1 MTSDTAKGNNT
12 KGVRAVTSNQ
22 PAIHEKLDSTVQR
35 HLKHPFRKP
44 IAPHTQT
51 AFNEA
56 DQWLAAQRSGQ
67 HRPLLLDSFC
77 GTGESTVWLAR
88 NHPDCAVIGIDK
100 SAARL
105 NKQQQRPEN
114 ALLVRADTD
123 DFWRLALTAGWQ
135 PQRHTLFYPNPW
147 PKAEHLKRRIH
158 GSALLPTLLALGG
171 TAELRTNWRIYA
183 EEFCRA
189 LKIAGISAE
198 PKLLSVSQPVTAFE
212 RKYHQAGQTLW
223 QVVAPLSLPL
233 PSSV

>member
-22 PAIHEKLDSTVQR
+22 PSLHEKLDSTVRR
-35 HLKHPFRKP
+35 HLAHAFRKP
-44 IAPHTQT
+44 IAPHNQS
-51 AFNEA
+51 AFAEA
-56 DQWLAAQRSGQ
+56 EQWLKAQD
-67 HRPLLLDSFC
+67 RPLLLDSFC

-88 NHPDCAVIGIDK
+88 NNPGCAVIGLDK

-105 NKQQQRPEN
+105 GKQSQCPTN

-123 DFWRLALTAGWQ
+123 DFWRLALAAGWQ
-135 PQRHTLFYPNPW
+135 PRRHTLFYPNPW

-198 PKLLSVSQPVTAFE
+198 PGILSVSQPVTAFE
-212 RKYHQAGQTLW
+212 RKYHHAGQTLW
-223 QVVAPLSLPL
+223 QVVAPLSLPQS
-233 PSSV
+233 SSV